1 MAIKYNFYS
10 LINAFIPLFL
20 ISFLLLDSM
29 LNVNLKGLVLV
40 LGICINVLVT
50 IIIGNSLNIQPYDA
64 NNIICSPF
72 SISSVISFN
81 RLPLN
86 TTILSFVFIYLTTI
100 SASNGNILIN
110 IPSLL
115 IIILLIISDSLW
127 LIQNGCFSGYQT
139 VISSFIGLL
148 FGLIW
153 SFAITKSNNKDLMY
167 NIGIN
172 SYETCNIPKNKTY
185 KCKTKKTN

>member
-64 NNIICSPF
+64 SNIICSPF

-153 SFAITKSNNKDLMY
+153 SFTITKSNNKDLMY

>member
-10 LINAFIPLFL
+10 LINAFIPLLL